1 MRKWLII
8 LIIVFMIVY
17 VSCEYS
23 SNGDIY
29 LYVYKYMYVKHNKVD
44 KIIEEEVW
52 QSAAYYYI
60 YNYESLSGA
69 DKFFTKKYDTVT
81 NLDETINKYQNYF
94 NRAFSYLFKNID
106 LKEIINDDSLIY
118 EVDKTDDREV
128 YLRLYVY
135 NQKEKKLH
143 YIEIIE

>member
-60 YNYESLSGA
+60 YNYESEPGA
-69 DKFFTKKYDTVT
+69 DKFFAKKYDTVT

-94 NRAFSYLFKNID
+94 NRAFSYLFKDID

>member
-17 VSCEYS
+17 VYCEYS

-29 LYVYKYMYVKHNKVD
+29 IYVYKYMYVKHNKVD

-94 NRAFSYLFKNID
+94 NRAFSYLFKDID

-143 YIEIIE
+143 YIEMVE

>member
-143 YIEIIE
+143 YIEMVE

>member
-1 MRKWLII
+1 
-8 LIIVFMIVY
+8 MIVY
-17 VSCEYS
+17 VYCEYS

-29 LYVYKYMYVKHNKVD
+29 IYVYKYMYVKHNKVD

-81 NLDETINKYQNYF
+81 NLDEIINKYQKYISTF
-94 NRAFSYLFKNID
+94 HFLSDYID

-118 EVDKTDDREV
+118 EVDKTDDEL
-128 YLRLYVY
+128 YFRLYVY

-143 YIEIIE
+143 YIEMVE

>member
-8 LIIVFMIVY
+8 LIIVFMIMDVY
-17 VSCEYS
+17 TEYTEHR
-23 SNGDIY
+23 DRY
-29 LYVYKYMYVKHNKVD
+29 LYIYKYMYVKHNKV
-44 KIIEEEVW
+44 EEIVDNSVW
-52 QSAAYYYI
+52 QSGFYYYI

-81 NLDETINKYQNYF
+81 NLDEIINKYQKYISTF
-94 NRAFSYLFKNID
+94 HFLSDYID

-118 EVDKTDDREV
+118 EVDKTDDEL
-128 YLRLYVY
+128 YFRLYVY

-143 YIEIIE
+143 YIEMVE